1 MALRGPKVHPLDR
14 EVIGM
19 TIGKPG
25 DHVVVESAQVAH
37 EPRVGEILEV
47 LRNGSGF
54 HYRVRWSD
62 GHESLF
68 TPTAG
73 SARIVPEEPANV

>member
-1 MALRGPKVHPLDR
+1 M
-14 EVIGM
+14 M
-19 TIGKPG
+19 IGKPG
-25 DHVVVESAQVAH
+25 DHVVVESSQVGH
-37 EPRVGEILEV
+37 EPRTGEILEV
-47 LRNGSGF
+47 VQTESGV

-73 SARIVPEEPANV
+73 SARIVPAEPANA